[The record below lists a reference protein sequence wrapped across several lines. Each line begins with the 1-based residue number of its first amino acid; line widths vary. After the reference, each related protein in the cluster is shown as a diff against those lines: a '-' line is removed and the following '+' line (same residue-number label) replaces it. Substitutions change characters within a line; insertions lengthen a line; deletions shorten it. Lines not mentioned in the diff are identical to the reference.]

1 MMKINSVPVFEQIAY
16 ELACK
21 IKNNELTHN
30 QKIRGRSI
38 IASEFSVS
46 SETVRKALAILEK
59 NGVVDIKEQSGAY
72 VKSKAEAVKYI
83 AMHHQNVETEKRF
96 EEIDLLLKESMTL
109 QKTLQT
115 QFKQIKKNNDVH
127 KSVLPI
133 NTFSIKVK
141 QYDAFLYDDF
151 SIDEFEHIVGGN
163 IFGVVR
169 KDAIISGIKREFNF
183 LLNDEVFISGG
194 ESVKQ
199 KTLSFIK
206 NPDLLK

>member
-1 MMKINSVPVFEQIAY
+1 MKKNTVPVFEQIAY

-21 IKNNELTHN
+21 MKNDELKYQ

-46 SETVRKALAILEK
+46 GETVRKALSLLEK
-59 NGVVDIKEQSGAY
+59 NGVVSIKEQSGAY

-83 AMHHQNVETEKRF
+83 VMHHQNFETEKRF
-96 EEIDLLLKESMTL
+96 EEIDQLLKDSIELHKNL
-109 QKTLQT
+109 QS
-115 QFKQIKKNNDVH
+115 QFKQIKKNNNLH

-133 NTFSIKVK
+133 NTFSIILRPH
-141 QYDAFLYDDF
+141 DAFLADDF
-151 SIDEFEHIVGGN
+151 SIEEFEQIVGGN
-163 IFGVVR
+163 IFGIVR
-169 KDAIISGIKREFNF
+169 KDLIISGIKPNYTFKSG
-183 LLNDEVFISGG
+183 DEVFISGS

-206 NPDLLK
+206 NPILLK

>member
-1 MMKINSVPVFEQIAY
+1 MKKNTVPVFEQIAY

-21 IKNNELTHN
+21 IKNDELAMH

-38 IASEFSVS
+38 IASEFNVS
-46 SETVRKALAILEK
+46 GETVRKALALLEK

-72 VKSKAEAVKYI
+72 VKSKAEAIKYVV
-83 AMHHQNVETEKRF
+83 MHHQNVETEKRF
-96 EEIDLLLKESMTL
+96 EEIDQLLKDSMKIQKDL
-109 QKTLQT
+109 QA

-133 NTFSIKVK
+133 NTFSIHLKP
-141 QYDAFLYDDF
+141 YDAFLADDF
-151 SIDEFEHIVGGN
+151 SIKEFEEIVGGN
-163 IFGVVR
+163 IFGLVR
-169 KDAIISGIKREFNF
+169 EDLIISGVNEGFTFIPG
-183 LLNDEVFISGG
+183 DEVFISGG

-206 NPDLLK
+206 NPILLK

>member
-1 MMKINSVPVFEQIAY
+1 MKKNTVPVFEQIAY

-21 IKNNELTHN
+21 IKNDQLTIN

-46 SETVRKALAILEK
+46 SETVRKALSLLEK
-59 NGVVDIKEQSGAY
+59 KGVVSVKEQSGAY
-72 VKSKAEAVKYI
+72 VKSKTEAIKYV
-83 AMHHQNVETEKRF
+83 AMHHQSVETEKRF
-96 EEIDLLLKESMTL
+96 DEIEDLLKDSIELHKRL
-109 QKTLQT
+109 QG

-133 NTFSIKVK
+133 NTFSITIKP
-141 QYDAFLYDDF
+141 YDAFLEEDF
-151 SIDEFEHIVGGN
+151 SIKEFENIVGGN
-163 IFGVVR
+163 IFGIVR
-169 KDAIISGIKREFNF
+169 KDIIISGIKSDYTFKSG
-183 LLNDEVFISGG
+183 DEVFISGG

-206 NPDLLK
+206 NPNLLM